1 MIIQQP
7 LCANNFPSRV
17 VAVQSTKEEDKEKE
31 EEGNK
36 RTKRV
41 REIHLQFYPTKKK
54 EVKREELEEKN

>member
-1 MIIQQP
+1 M
-7 LCANNFPSRV
+7 
-17 VAVQSTKEEDKEKE
+17 AVQSTKEEDKEKE

-41 REIHLQFYPTKKK
+41 RKIHLQFYPTKKK